1 MAEWAALRE
10 KRGEP
15 WQMGALAGAVDPLKG
30 NQAATECCGHRKQ
43 SGSEGWMFG
52 AGAGL
57 LTSALMS
64 ASTAIALIFCHGAI
78 VVREV
83 GREFTRPIAAR
94 DEIKKRR
101 RGRMKDSVDRGLA
114 RQGGGCRRQSLA
126 GVSIESVIGVEV
138 ASLQI
143 AGELLAHAVD
153 DRGIGLQAH
162 ALAQA
167 VDENGS
173 DKWAICRPARLLL
186 DDRCERQSL
195 VGRRQRQFGS
205 AYRPCGSESLLHGSI
220 SANEQRRVGRAGRD
234 IISVRKEH

>member
-30 NQAATECCGHRKQ
+30 NQAATECCGHREQ

-52 AGAGL
+52 AGARL
-57 LTSALMS
+57 LTSALIG
-64 ASTAIALIFCHGAI
+64 ASWAMALIFCHGAI

-83 GREFTRPIAAR
+83 GREFTRPVAAR

-101 RGRMKDSVDRGLA
+101 RGRMKDRVDRGLA
-114 RQGGGCRRQSLA
+114 RQGGGCRRESLG
-126 GVSIESVIGVEV
+126 GVGVWRVIRGEI

-167 VDENGS
+167 VDENGG
-173 DKWAICRPARLLL
+173 DKRTICRPASLLL
-186 DDRCERQSL
+186 HDRCERHGL
-195 VGRRQRQFGS
+195 GRR
-205 AYRPCGSESLLHGSI
+205 
-220 SANEQRRVGRAGRD
+220 
-234 IISVRKEH
+234 